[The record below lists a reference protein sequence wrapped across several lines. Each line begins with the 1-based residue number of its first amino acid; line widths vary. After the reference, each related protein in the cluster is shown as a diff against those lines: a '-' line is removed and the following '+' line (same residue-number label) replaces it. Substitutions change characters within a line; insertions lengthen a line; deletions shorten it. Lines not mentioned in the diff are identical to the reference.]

1 VVDFL
6 KSNYF
11 IVFYFVVLIVSIIK
25 YRNYFDTALKLFPIY
40 LAYTLITE
48 LLGYFIITFEEFS
61 FFEDEAY
68 SWNNVV
74 IYNLYAVLTFIFYCW
89 IYYQIIKKSSYKKY
103 IKWGGLS
110 ILFSYVLSGYF
121 QGILQT
127 GLFYSD
133 LIASIFV
140 LFMIGLYFKERRNP
154 DKSFIEPYNLMFW
167 VSIGLFV
174 FHTFFPILYT
184 TGFLKPEIWIKYH
197 FRDLL
202 KALIMISYS
211 FFLIGLVLG
220 KRKAFN

>member
-1 VVDFL
+1 VVEFL
-6 KSNYF
+6 KLNYF
-11 IVFYFVVLIVSIIK
+11 IILYFVILVVSIVT

-48 LLGYFIITFEEFS
+48 ILGYFIITFEEFS
-61 FFEDEAY
+61 FFEDASY

-74 IYNLYAVLTFIFYCW
+74 IYNIYAVLTFIFYCR
-89 IYYQIIKKSSYKKY
+89 IYYQVIKKRSFKKY
-103 IKWGGLS
+103 IKWGGS
-110 ILFSYVLSGYF
+110 AILFSYLVSSYYQNFLS
-121 QGILQT
+121 T

-133 LIASIFV
+133 LLASLFL
-140 LFMIGLYFKERRNP
+140 LFMIGLYFKERRKT
-154 DKSFIEPYNLMFW
+154 DKSIIEPYNLMFW

-202 KALIMISYS
+202 KALIMLSYS